1 MAGGM
6 RTFEYAVVGPG
17 GKKVTGRIEASSESA
32 VAARLRELNLVP
44 TAIDEVAGT
53 GLNKEIS
60 LGGKK
65 VKPADVA
72 MVTRQLATMVRAGL
86 PLPRALNVLVEQSES
101 PALTEVLRDL
111 NAEVGGGA
119 SLGEAVDRHASV
131 FPPVMRALISS
142 GEVGGFLDA
151 ALAQAAA
158 GMESD
163 LKLRRTIKGA
173 MVYPVVVLGIAVL
186 AAAVMLLFIVP
197 IFQDIFESL
206 DTELPAITLALVWL
220 SDVLKVALIPLIAA
234 GAAFAWWWRK
244 HRQDVAVREA
254 VEPRLLRAPLVGP
267 LMTKLAVARFTRNLS
282 TMVGCGV
289 PLARA
294 LEVVGPTS
302 GNIVV
307 EQAATRAGESVR
319 GGESF
324 ADALDRIE
332 VLPRLVVQMVTVGED
347 AGDLDGMLRHVADFY
362 DDEVMK
368 GTESLTSALE
378 PLLLVVI
385 GVIVGGMLLALYMP
399 MLTVTSNM

>member
-6 RTFEYAVVGPG
+6 RTFEYVVVGPG
-17 GKKVTGRIEASSESA
+17 GKRVTGRIEASSESA

-44 TAIDEVAGT
+44 TAIDEIAGT
-53 GLNKEIS
+53 GMNKELS
-60 LGGKK
+60 FGGAKI
-65 VKPADVA
+65 KPADVA

-86 PLPRALNVLVEQSES
+86 PLPRALNVLVEQSEK

-119 SLGEAVDRHASV
+119 ALGDAVDRHAGV
-131 FPPVMRALISS
+131 FPPVMRALISA
-142 GEVGGFLDA
+142 GEVGGFLDE
-151 ALAQAAA
+151 ALASAAA

-186 AAAVMLLFIVP
+186 ATVVMLLFIVP
-197 IFQDIFESL
+197 VFQSIFEGL
-206 DTELPAITLALVWL
+206 DTELPAPTLFLVWL
-220 SDVLKVALIPLIAA
+220 SDVLKVAAIPLAVAA
-234 GAAFAWWWRK
+234 GAFSWWWRR
-244 HRQDVAVREA
+244 HRQDPGVRDA
-254 VEPRLLRAPLVGP
+254 VEPRLLRAPVVGS
-267 LMTKLAVARFTRNLS
+267 LMKKLAVARFTRSLS
-282 TMVGCGV
+282 TMVSCGV
-289 PLARA
+289 ALARA

-302 GNIVV
+302 GNIVI
-307 EQAATRAGESVR
+307 EKAAAQAGESVR

-324 ADALDRIE
+324 ADSLDRTE

-368 GTESLTSALE
+368 GTEALTSALE
-378 PLLLVVI
+378 PLLLVLI
-385 GVIVGGMLLALYMP
+385 GGVVGGMLLALYMP
-399 MLTVTSNM
+399 ILTVTSNM

>member
-142 GEVGGFLDA
+142 GEVGGFLDE

-163 LKLRRTIKGA
+163 LKLKRTIKGA

-186 AAAVMLLFIVP
+186 AAMVMLLFIVP
-197 IFQDIFESL
+197 IFEDIFAGL

-220 SDVLKVALIPLIAA
+220 SDVLKVAVIPLVAA
-234 GAAFAWWWRK
+234 AIAFAWWWRR
-244 HRQDVAVREA
+244 HRQDPEVREA
-254 VEPRLLRAPLVGP
+254 VEPRYLRAPLVGS

-289 PLARA
+289 ALARA

-307 EQAATRAGESVR
+307 EKAAARAGELVR

-324 ADALDRIE
+324 AGALDRTG

-347 AGDLDGMLRHVADFY
+347 AGDLDGMLRHVSDFY

-368 GTESLTSALE
+368 GTEALTSALE

>member
-6 RTFEYAVVGPG
+6 KTFEYAVVGPDG
-17 GKKVTGRIEASSESA
+17 RQVTGRIEASSEHA

-53 GLNKEIS
+53 GMNQEIS

-86 PLPRALNVLVEQSES
+86 PLPRALDVLVEQAEK
-101 PALTEVLRDL
+101 PALTEVLRDI

-119 SLGEAVDRHASV
+119 SLGEAVDRHPGV
-131 FPPVMRALISS
+131 FPPVMRALITA
-142 GEVGGFLDA
+142 GEVGGFLDE
-151 ALAQAAA
+151 ALASSAAS
-158 GMESD
+158 MESD
-163 LKLRRTIKGA
+163 VKLRRTIKGA
-173 MVYPVVVLGIAVL
+173 MVYPVVVLGIALL
-186 AAAVMLLFIVP
+186 AATVMLLFIVP
-197 IFQDIFESL
+197 VFQGIFESL
-206 DTELPAITLALVWL
+206 DSDLPAITLALVWL
-220 SDVLKVALIPLIAA
+220 SDVLKVAVIPLVAA
-234 GAAFAWWWRK
+234 AVVFAWWWRR
-244 HRQDVAVREA
+244 HRHDLRVREA
-254 VEPRLLRAPLVGP
+254 VEPRYLRAPLVGP

-289 PLARA
+289 ALARA

-307 EQAATRAGESVR
+307 EKAAAQAGELVR

-368 GTESLTSALE
+368 GTEALTSALE
-378 PLLLVVI
+378 PLLLVII

-399 MLTVTSNM
+399 MLTVTADM

>member
-6 RTFEYAVVGPG
+6 RTFEYAVVGPE
-17 GKKVTGRIEASSESA
+17 GKKVTGRIEASNAGA

-53 GLNKEIS
+53 GMNKEIS

-65 VKPADVA
+65 VKPGDVA

-86 PLPRALNVLVEQSES
+86 PLPRALNVLVEQSET
-101 PALTEVLRDL
+101 PALTEVLRDI

-119 SLGEAVDRHASV
+119 SLGEAVDRHATV
-131 FPPVMRALISS
+131 FPPVMRALIAA
-142 GEVGGFLDA
+142 GEVGGFLDE

-173 MVYPVVVLGIAVL
+173 MVYPVVVLGIALL
-186 AAAVMLLFIVP
+186 ASAVMLLFIVP

-220 SDVLKVALIPLIAA
+220 SDVLAVAAIPLLAAA
-234 GAAFAWWWRK
+234 GVFAWWWRK
-244 HRQDVAVREA
+244 HRQDIAVREA

-302 GNIVV
+302 GNVVV
-307 EQAATRAGESVR
+307 EKAATRAGESVR

-324 ADALDRIE
+324 ADALDGIE

-368 GTESLTSALE
+368 GTEALTSALE